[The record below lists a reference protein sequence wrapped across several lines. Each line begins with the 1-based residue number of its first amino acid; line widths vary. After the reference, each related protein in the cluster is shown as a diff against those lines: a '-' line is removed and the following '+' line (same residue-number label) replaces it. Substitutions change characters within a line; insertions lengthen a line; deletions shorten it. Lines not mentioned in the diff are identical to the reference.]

1 MKPAVLVEAVSLAP
15 TRAQSIEKGRMLETA
30 ALATTAWTE
39 RWFPDTFSFAVLA
52 VALVSAAAMVA
63 GASPRTVAI
72 AFGDGL
78 WSLMPFTMQMV
89 FVVILGHVVA
99 RAPPTARLI
108 SAMARVPRTGR
119 GAIVYVAV
127 VSMMASLLSWA
138 LSLIFSGLLAR
149 ELARRRE
156 LRMDY
161 RAAGAAAYLGLGVTW
176 CMGISSSAAQL
187 QANSREP
194 LLTGDNGSIVV
205 RPAMTSAAP
214 SRRR

>member
-1 MKPAVLVEAVSLAP
+1 MLQAVSLAP
-15 TRAQSIEKGRMLETA
+15 AYAKSVEKGRMLETA

-63 GASPRTVAI
+63 GASPRAVAI

-119 GAIVYVAV
+119 GAIVY
-127 VSMMASLLSWA
+127 ASS
-138 LSLIFSGLLAR
+138 R
-149 ELARRRE
+149 
-156 LRMDY
+156 
-161 RAAGAAAYLGLGVTW
+161 AGA
-176 CMGISSSAAQL
+176 S
-187 QANSREP
+187 
-194 LLTGDNGSIVV
+194 
-205 RPAMTSAAP
+205 
-214 SRRR
+214 